1 MASALYGKGRQGFLN
16 GTIDWDTDNIKILLI
31 DSTDYTVNIDV
42 DQYCN
47 KDTIPDAARVTN
59 GLSGNLASKTVAL
72 GVANA
77 ADITLSTVS
86 GEECEAIVVFK
97 DGGGGGVSQ
106 SGTDDLLIAY
116 IDTATGLPITPN
128 GGDIQIQWAGTANR
142 IFKL

>member
-1 MASALYGKGRQGFLN
+1 MANALYGKARQAFLE
-16 GTIDWDTDNIKILLI
+16 GEIDWADDNIKFLLV
-31 DSTDYTVNIDV
+31 DTTDYSVDIDV

-59 GLSGNLASKTVAL
+59 GLSANLGTKSVTL
-72 GVANA
+72 GVADA
-77 ADITLSTVS
+77 ADTTLSSVS
-86 GEECEAIVVFK
+86 GEECEAIVIFK

-116 IDTATGLPITPN
+116 IDTATGLPVTPN
-128 GGDIQIQWAGTANR
+128 GGDIQIQWDEGANK

>member
-77 ADITLSTVS
+77 ADITLSTGS
-86 GEECEAIVVFK
+86 GEEWEAIVVFK